1 MPISRLNVTLG
12 KYLRCGKSRN
22 VEEGWRAAPTYL
34 LEALGERVRDLPYYA
49 RVLLLRV
56 RKIQVDC
63 SPRLTTC
70 ELHSH
75 APTYTKLRL
84 SDRYPRWVTI
94 SWVQHMSPISRGEVS
109 VSHSTGNGIRTLD
122 CIYHVPRVLGY
133 RSTT

>member
-22 VEEGWRAAPTYL
+22 GEEGWRAAPTYL

-75 APTYTKLRL
+75 APTQSCAYQIDTLGGL
-84 SDRYPRWVTI
+84 PY
-94 SWVQHMSPISRGEVS
+94 RGC
-109 VSHSTGNGIRTLD
+109 NI
-122 CIYHVPRVLGY
+122 
-133 RSTT
+133 